1 MWWCRKF
8 LFGFAIL
15 FAQNASRKFFQES
28 KLYIATSPHYLDP
41 LRSSPIFFPSSIS
54 LPFSILLFCMHFH
67 CGSLYSFPP
76 FLPSPTTPF
85 LSFVS
90 YYVSGIVLGSRD
102 RAMKPRRLLILCH
115 LYSVRR
121 WGEWRGKK
129 RQNNKFQVRR
139 ASKGIKLHKLID
151 DLGVGK
157 GKECFRWDEKSV
169 RGGGVE
175 F

>member
-1 MWWCRKF
+1 MQVENFFRSQNCTSQPVLTTW
-8 LFGFAIL
+8 IL
-15 FAQNASRKFFQES
+15 FALPQFSSLVPFLFLSVFFFS
-28 KLYIATSPHYLDP
+28 VCISTVDP
-41 LRSSPIFFPSSIS
+41 FTL
-54 LPFSILLFCMHFH
+54 
-67 CGSLYSFPP
+67 
-76 FLPSPTTPF
+76 FLPSFRPPLPHF
-85 LSFVS
+85 SLSFIS

-169 RGGGVE
+169 RGGGVK